1 MHVDQ
6 NKILGCLV
14 GAAAADAMG
23 AATEVRTQ
31 QQIKDYFGGWVT
43 TFQKP
48 PADTFGR
55 CNEAGMCT
63 DDFIQ
68 AKYIMDALLR
78 HQRQVSDEA
87 MREAF
92 QQWLDYPYYAN
103 FTGPTTRAAM
113 KAIFNDNRASLQG
126 ELEGEKQSV
135 QIINKG
141 SGGNE
146 RRRHEDLASGGAASG

>member
-43 TFQKP
+43 TFQNRRRIRL
-48 PADTFGR
+48 AAAM
-55 CNEAGMCT
+55 EAGMCT

-68 AKYIMDALLR
+68 AKYIMDALLC

-103 FTGPTTRAAM
+103 FTGPTTRG
-113 KAIFNDNRASLQG
+113 R
-126 ELEGEKQSV
+126 
-135 QIINKG
+135 
-141 SGGNE
+141 
-146 RRRHEDLASGGAASG
+146 